1 MNSVKG
7 NQCMSVNSLN
17 SSYFYQFQ
25 IKSLSAIKIWQE
37 INVKITSIQ
46 DQYINVIFYWFLSF
60 RHAISSSGNL
70 KFACLTIKR
79 LTGGQDQFLCC
90 MLIGIFAAPTILS
103 QMNPICEQV
112 CGCGV
117 LYHWGQLLFNYHTS
131 HTWTKTSYMT
141 YSNFPTN
148 PSFLLYLIT
157 FISVYHI
164 LISWMYL
171 SKHWKL

>member
-1 MNSVKG
+1 MWRK
-7 NQCMSVNSLN
+7 QA
-17 SSYFYQFQ
+17 FR
-25 IKSLSAIKIWQE
+25 
-37 INVKITSIQ
+37 INILTLFST
-46 DQYINVIFYWFLSF
+46 DFFLFGPQSPVP
-60 RHAISSSGNL
+60 GNL

-79 LTGGQDQFLCC
+79 HTGGQDQFLCC

-103 QMNPICEQV
+103 QMNPICKQV

-141 YSNFPTN
+141 YTNFPTN